1 MKLKDI
7 ETKNPQV
14 INPDQTVT
22 EAARKMKEIDV
33 GMLPVCD
40 GHHLLGAITD
50 RDIVIRAIADGR
62 NPLSTKVQEV
72 MTHEIH
78 YCFEDDDVKDAAR
91 LMEEKQIRRLP
102 VVNRENQLV
111 GIVSLG
117 DLALRSDDDEMAEEV
132 LEGVSEKS

>member
-14 INPDQTVT
+14 INPDQTIA

-40 GHHLLGAITD
+40 GHRLLGAITD

-62 NPLSTKVQEV
+62 DPLSTKVQEA
-72 MTHEIH
+72 MTREIH
-78 YCFEDDDVKDAAR
+78 YCFEDDEVKDAAR